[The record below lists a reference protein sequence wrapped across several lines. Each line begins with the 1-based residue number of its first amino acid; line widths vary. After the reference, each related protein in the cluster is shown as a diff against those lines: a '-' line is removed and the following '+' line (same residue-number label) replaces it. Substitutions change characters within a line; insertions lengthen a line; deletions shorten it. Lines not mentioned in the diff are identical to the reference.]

1 MNRISITVFL
11 VILLVTLGFASGD
24 TTQKSDTIKQKN
36 DTPVPA
42 VISALP
48 GSSEALR
55 LALLDLRSELK
66 SAFQLNT
73 PHDLNAINSYITALA
88 QIEEAHQFFLENFA
102 NTGGKQNTSPMKGTS
117 SKEKNA
123 LSMYEACSLYTV
135 IALIQINK
143 NKLDDNILQA
153 SRRSDSL
160 HTELNKVYESI
171 INLER
176 GHASELKSKLEEENA
191 KALALQQDADRRFKE
206 LQSELI
212 KVRKDARGTIIS
224 MSDLLFAFDK
234 ADLTND
240 LKTAL
245 AKIAG
250 ILSVYKKFHVAVE
263 GHTDNI
269 GTADYNKDLSGRRAS
284 NVKDFL
290 ITQGVEAARLSSIGY
305 GFTKPVASNKT
316 KEGRQ
321 KNRRVDLVVMDK
333 K

>member
-1 MNRISITVFL
+1 MKKIS
-11 VILLVTLGFASGD
+11 LLVLVVIMLTSLGFASVD
-24 TTQKSDTIKQKN
+24 TAQKNDTLKQKN
-36 DTPVPA
+36 DTSSSITVPVPA
-42 VISALP
+42 
-48 GSSEALR
+48 GSSEAVR

-66 SAFQLNT
+66 SAFQVNT
-73 PHDLNAINSYITALA
+73 PHDLNAINSYLTALA
-88 QIEEAHQFFLENFA
+88 QIEEAHQFFLENFTKA
-102 NTGGKQNTSPMKGTS
+102 GSKQNNSPMTGKS

-153 SRRSDSL
+153 SHRSDSI
-160 HTELNKVYESI
+160 HTELSKVYESI

-176 GHASELKSKLEEENA
+176 GRASELKGKLEDENA
-191 KALALQQDADRRFKE
+191 KALALQQEADRRFKE

-212 KVRKDARGTIIS
+212 KVRKDVRGTIIS

-269 GTADYNKDLSGRRAS
+269 GTAEYNKDLSGRRAN

-290 ITQGVEAARLSSIGY
+290 IAQGVEATRLSSIGY
-305 GFTKPVASNKT
+305 GFTKPIASNKT
-316 KEGRQ
+316 KDGRQ